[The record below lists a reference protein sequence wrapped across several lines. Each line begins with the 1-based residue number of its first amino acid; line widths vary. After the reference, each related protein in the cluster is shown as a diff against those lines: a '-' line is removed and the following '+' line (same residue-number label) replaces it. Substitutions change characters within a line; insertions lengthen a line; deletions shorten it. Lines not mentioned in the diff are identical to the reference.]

1 MSKVVMTRD
10 TLKTHQEQFKEYLE
24 LLQLKH
30 LLNTSEL
37 QKLED
42 LKQHLKQNQVYIT
55 EEIQKVKN
63 IRYRNILMMRYVYQ
77 FRWCRIYMNLF
88 KLSTKED
95 YLVESNRRKM
105 FYWHKRALVALTK
118 VNIEEQTATKTL
130 KQVKKLLLQ
139 LKTNGISPQDFI
151 NNIFQVISL

>member
-118 VNIEEQTATKTL
+118 VHSEEQTATNTL
-130 KQVKKLLLQ
+130 KQGKKLLLQ